1 MVLLAV
7 VKKILVTFKI
17 NLDYNLKFFYIIKM
31 NKTNCS
37 VNMVLTSIVNN
48 KSILKDIVSDIK
60 ERFKVNVNEEKL
72 EAFLSTV
79 DVEVKQNV
87 TLV

>member
-1 MVLLAV
+1 
-7 VKKILVTFKI
+7 
-17 NLDYNLKFFYIIKM
+17 
-31 NKTNCS
+31 
-37 VNMVLTSIVNN
+37 MVLTSIVNN